1 MRLPHNHDSHEP
13 PKKSPN
19 RSLAEKFN
27 FVKLIL
33 TKKQAYNMLKST
45 LEIASPVL
53 PRRALTMQKTKDP
66 FAILGVSK
74 TATDD
79 EVQKAYR
86 KKAMRAI

>member
-1 MRLPHNHDSHEP
+1 
-13 PKKSPN
+13 
-19 RSLAEKFN
+19 
-27 FVKLIL
+27 
-33 TKKQAYNMLKST
+33 MLKST